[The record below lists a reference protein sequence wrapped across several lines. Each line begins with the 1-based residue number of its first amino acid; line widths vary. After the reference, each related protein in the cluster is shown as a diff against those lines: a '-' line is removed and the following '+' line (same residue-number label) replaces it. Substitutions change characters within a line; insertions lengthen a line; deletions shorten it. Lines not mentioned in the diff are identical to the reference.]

1 MNMSMKVEPNIF
13 KNNLDT
19 NPEVNSVC
27 QPDNPQ
33 SILKNP
39 NTNPNSQMRAPPS
52 PMAVP
57 GSAPQTFEVRNN
69 SLGPDVPIAHITIGN
84 GNMIADRSQDFIQ
97 EKKEPTVLDQEVQ
110 KIANKI

>member
-1 MNMSMKVEPNIF
+1 
-13 KNNLDT
+13 
-19 NPEVNSVC
+19 
-27 QPDNPQ
+27 
-33 SILKNP
+33 
-39 NTNPNSQMRAPPS
+39 
-52 PMAVP
+52 MAVP

-84 GNMIADRSQDFIQ
+84 GNMIADRSQDLIQ